1 MRQVMTGKYGK
12 LFVQLY
18 NDLIKICTL
27 HSAGYYVTIDTCKN
41 NLLLSL
47 QAVEHLVSSFHSAF
61 FVAH

>member
-18 NDLIKICTL
+18 NNFKICTL
-27 HSAGYYVTIDTCKN
+27 HTAGYYITIYTCKN

-61 FVAH
+61 FAAQ